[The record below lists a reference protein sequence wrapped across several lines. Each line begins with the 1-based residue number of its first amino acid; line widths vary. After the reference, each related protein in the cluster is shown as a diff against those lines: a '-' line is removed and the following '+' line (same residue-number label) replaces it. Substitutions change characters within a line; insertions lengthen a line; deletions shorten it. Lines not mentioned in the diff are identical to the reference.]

1 MLPELTCIGLAGR
14 VVKGS
19 KRRIV
24 SDSEAGFSPPSGYF
38 RPNQGPPF
46 FLPRQRPP
54 TQPGV
59 LLPRTSLVA
68 EKASTVSR

>member
-38 RPNQGPPF
+38 RPNQAPLF
-46 FLPRQRPP
+46 FLP
-54 TQPGV
+54 
-59 LLPRTSLVA
+59 
-68 EKASTVSR
+68 